1 MSFDI
6 ALSGIQA
13 INEQLES
20 TSNNIANAGTYGFK
34 SSRANFASMYS
45 GSQPTGVEV
54 GSHTQ
59 SIGQTGGV
67 LNTGRALDA
76 AINGRGFFVGKDAQG
91 TLNYS
96 RVGIFTVSKD
106 GYLVDSAN
114 RRTQGYAPVVGSAA
128 LGAMGDIKVPTG
140 QIPAV
145 ATTSMNYIGNLS
157 SDWTVPGNTFDS
169 TDATSYNMSK
179 VSVAYDSIGTKHTV
193 TQYFVKTAAGVDV
206 NYLYDGAPP
215 AAPATAA
222 GTISLTFAADGQLAT
237 VNGNTPTNAAVAP
250 ATNPP
255 GWTPTFAP
263 VTLATLTLTPTANNL
278 APTLDYTGTTGFSGE
293 SVTSTNS
300 ADGYASGTF
309 IGVELTSNGSL
320 LAKYTN
326 GEKQVVGTVALA
338 TFPDE
343 DALTS
348 VSDTSWVA
356 SIGSGTP
363 LYDTPGSGMAGA
375 LSTSSLE
382 QSNVDITSELV
393 GLMTS
398 QRNYQA
404 NSKVISTESAMLQ
417 SLMQAL

>member
-13 INEQLES
+13 INDQLES

-34 SSRANFASMYS
+34 STRANFASMYS
-45 GSQPTGVEV
+45 GSQPTGVQV

-59 SIGQTGGV
+59 SIGQNGGV
-67 LNTGRALDA
+67 LNTGRSLDA

-96 RVGIFTVSKD
+96 RVGIFSVSKD

-128 LGAMGDIKVPTG
+128 LGALGDIVVPTG

-145 ATTSMNYIGNLS
+145 ATTAMNYVGNLS
-157 SDWTVPGNTFDS
+157 SDWAVPANPVFDP

-179 VSVAYDSIGTKHTV
+179 LSVAYDSLGTKHTV
-193 TQYFVKTAAGVDV
+193 TQYFVKAGPSAV
-206 NYLYDGAPP
+206 NVMYTYDGA
-215 AAPATAA
+215 AAAA
-222 GTISLTFAADGQLAT
+222 GGIALTFDSNGQLSSIDDGLGGGP
-237 VNGNTPTNAAVAP
+237 VG
-250 ATNPP
+250 ATNIVAVPPP

-263 VTLATLTLTPTANNL
+263 VALAPLALLPTANDL
-278 APTLDYTGTTGFSGE
+278 TPTLDYTGLTSFSGE
-293 SVTSTNS
+293 SATSTNS

-309 IGVELTSNGSL
+309 IGVELTADGSL

-348 VSDTSWVA
+348 VSDTSWVT

-363 LYDTPGSGMAGA
+363 LYGTPGTGMAGA

-382 QSNVDITSELV
+382 QSNVDITAELV

-404 NSKVISTESAMLQ
+404 NSKVISTESAMMQ

>member
-34 SSRANFASMYS
+34 STRANFASMYS
-45 GSQPTGVEV
+45 GSQPTGVQV

-59 SIGQTGGV
+59 SIGQNGGV
-67 LNTGRALDA
+67 LNTGRSLDA

-114 RRTQGYAPVVGSAA
+114 RRTQGYAPVVGTAA
-128 LGAMGDIKVPTG
+128 LGALGDILVPTA
-140 QIPAV
+140 QIPAA
-145 ATTSMNYIGNLS
+145 ATTAMNYQGTMS
-157 SDWTVPGNTFDS
+157 FDWTTPANPVFDP

-179 VSVAYDSIGTKHTV
+179 LSVAYDSLGTKHTV
-193 TQYFVKTAAGVDV
+193 TQYFVKDPLNPSAVNV
-206 NYLYDGAPP
+206 NYVYDGA
-215 AAPATAA
+215 AAAA
-222 GTISLTFAADGQLAT
+222 GTIPLTFDSKGRLDT
-237 VNGNTPTNAAVAP
+237 VNGVA
-250 ATNPP
+250 ATNIADALKPGYQPVFPP
-255 GWTPTFAP
+255 VA
-263 VTLATLTLTPTANNL
+263 LATLALLPAADDL
-278 APTLDYTGTTGFSGE
+278 AATIDYTGTTLATGDAI
-293 SVTSTNS
+293 TNINN

-348 VSDTSWVA
+348 VSDTSWVT

-363 LYDTPGSGMAGA
+363 LYGTPGVGMAGA
-375 LSTSSLE
+375 LTTSSLE

-404 NSKVISTESAMLQ
+404 NSKVITTENAMLQ